1 MQAMKHLPTI
11 LLVIAVLLTGQS
23 HFSKAQD
30 MKQEIP
36 PISAFPAGDKLPEMY
51 AKYFIGQAYLAPLT
65 HNRALNCPVSNVT
78 FEPGCRNNWHSHTG
92 GQILIAVAG
101 KGYYQAKGEPARRL
115 LPGDVVEIPADVIH
129 WHGAAPDSWFSH
141 LAIETNPQTNKN
153 TWLEPVDNAQYAAA
167 TAASAAEHDATA
179 TATSGRHGARLSE
192 EAVRNHAAWFADT
205 DSSLAATDPE
215 LIGIF
220 DNFAFGE
227 VMQQGRLDTKTR
239 IIVTLASTIAQH
251 TVGEY
256 KRILEAAV
264 RNGVTPVEIKEILY
278 QSVPYVGMARIVD
291 YIGIT
296 NDFLAAR
303 GVQLPLDAQSTTS
316 AETRFEKGL
325 AVQKAIF
332 GESIDKMYET
342 SPQNQLHIAR
352 YLSANCFGDYYT
364 RSGLDVA
371 MRELITFSILVSLGG
386 CEPQVKG
393 HIQGNVNVGNGKE
406 FLLSVVTQLLPY
418 IGYPRTLNAIRCLN
432 EVIPENK

>member
-1 MQAMKHLPTI
+1 
-11 LLVIAVLLTGQS
+11 
-23 HFSKAQD
+23 

-36 PISAFPAGDKLPEMY
+36 PISAFPVGDKLPEMY

-115 LPGDVVEIPADVIH
+115 LLGDVVEIPADVIH

-153 TWLEPVDNAQYAAA
+153 TWLEPVDDAQYAAA

-179 TATSGRHGARLSE
+179 TTTSGRHGARLSE

-215 LIGIF
+215 LIEIF

-264 RNGVTPVEIKEILY
+264 HNGVTPVEIKEILY

-303 GVQLPLDAQSTTS
+303 GVQLPLEPQSTTS
-316 AETRFEKGL
+316 PETRFEKGL

-342 SPQNQLHIAR
+342 SPHNQLHIAR

-364 RSGLDVA
+364 RSGLDVS
-371 MRELITFSILVSLGG
+371 MRELVTFSILVSLGG

-406 FLLSVVTQLLPY
+406 TLLSVVTQLLPY